1 MNNRVDDVLTK
12 MKALKDQI
20 KQMSE
25 DQGQVIDILK
35 SIAEKQVRYINKTVI
50 FSMTLKRKISY
61 QIRLNNISLIIEILF
76 IQDIDIDKKEDNS
89 HYFSTIEPDL

>member
-35 SIAEKQVRYINKTVI
+35 SIAEKQVRYSNKTVE
-50 FSMTLKRKISY
+50 FA
-61 QIRLNNISLIIEILF
+61 
-76 IQDIDIDKKEDNS
+76 
-89 HYFSTIEPDL
+89 

>member
-25 DQGQVIDILK
+25 DQVQVIDILK
-35 SIAEKQVRYINKTVI
+35 SIAEKQVRYSN
-50 FSMTLKRKISY
+50 
-61 QIRLNNISLIIEILF
+61 
-76 IQDIDIDKKEDNS
+76 
-89 HYFSTIEPDL
+89 

>member
-1 MNNRVDDVLTK
+1 

-35 SIAEKQVRYINKTVI
+35 SIAEKQVRYSNKTVEFAYVSI
-50 FSMTLKRKISY
+50 RH
-61 QIRLNNISLIIEILF
+61 QIKLIIISLRIETVF
-76 IQDIDIDKKEDNS
+76 MQDIDINKKEDNS

>member
-25 DQGQVIDILK
+25 DQCQVIDILK
-35 SIAEKQVRYINKTVI
+35 TIAEKQVRYSKNSYICCDHSNICKVDRKVRSNFQVGTI
-50 FSMTLKRKISY
+50 TIKFLKCMFKRSVVY
-61 QIRLNNISLIIEILF
+61 LGSNCRTFLS
-76 IQDIDIDKKEDNS
+76 
-89 HYFSTIEPDL
+89 

>member
-35 SIAEKQVRYINKTVI
+35 SIAEKQVRYSNDTVI
-50 FSMTLKRKISY
+50 FAAIIQITIS
-61 QIRLNNISLIIEILF
+61 LVSLIIEILF
-76 IQDIDIDKKEDNS
+76 MQDIDIDKKEDNG
-89 HYFSTIEPDL
+89 HYFSTIEPDI